1 MSELP
6 LWGLKEEV
14 PRKKK
19 VKGEARVGVGWG
31 GGGLLLIYAI
41 QTVLFKQVRVSF
53 FLSDFGSWYNVKGLP
68 S

>member
-31 GGGLLLIYAI
+31 GLGGWATPHIGYTDCA
-41 QTVLFKQVRVSF
+41 V
-53 FLSDFGSWYNVKGLP
+53 
-68 S
+68 